1 MNLFPNHIQQ
11 NRHCYDTQISNNI
24 LPIDDTKIIILKG
37 YFQSHLYFDQYYDD
51 IIKLMQSQLEH
62 DYEEY
67 KIFKK
72 ITMNCINKQIHNN
85 TEGVS
90 L

>member
-1 MNLFPNHIQQ
+1 MIHRGRVLI
-11 NRHCYDTQISNNI
+11 CLSCGE
-24 LPIDDTKIIILKG
+24 LKRVCKC
-37 YFQSHLYFDQYYDD
+37 DD

-72 ITMNCINKQIHNN
+72 ITMNCIKQIHNN
-85 TEGVS
+85 TNEVS

>member
-1 MNLFPNHIQQ
+1 MIHRGRVLI
-11 NRHCYDTQISNNI
+11 CLSCGE
-24 LPIDDTKIIILKG
+24 LKRVCKC
-37 YFQSHLYFDQYYDD
+37 DD

-67 KIFKK
+67 KIFIK

>member
-1 MNLFPNHIQQ
+1 MIHRGRLLI
-11 NRHCYDTQISNNI
+11 CLSCGE
-24 LPIDDTKIIILKG
+24 LKRVCRC
-37 YFQSHLYFDQYYDD
+37 DD

-62 DYEEY
+62 DWIEKSIPCTTMYGDGIY
-67 KIFKK
+67 KK

>member
-1 MNLFPNHIQQ
+1 MIHRGRLMICLSCGELK
-11 NRHCYDTQISNNI
+11 RTCHC
-24 LPIDDTKIIILKG
+24 
-37 YFQSHLYFDQYYDD
+37 DD

-62 DYEEY
+62 NYEEY

-90 L
+90 LWY